1 MIEHCEAAD
10 AADTVTLSE
19 QHVMC
24 VENKKKRNVYFKV
37 PPCLLVGSEACR
49 AARCVS
55 GQADVDVRQQL
66 PVAAGGVGGLTAG
79 ALQEAL
85 VQQAACLGGR
95 VADGQS
101 LQLQAAVGGRLG
113 ETAAWLFL
121 QDRGHGWMD
130 IHVHF

>member
-10 AADTVTLSE
+10 AADTVTSSV

-24 VENKKKRNVYFKV
+24 VEKKRNVYFEV

-55 GQADVDVRQQL
+55 GQADVDVRQEL

-85 VQQAACLGGR
+85 VQQAACLGG
-95 VADGQS
+95 
-101 LQLQAAVGGRLG
+101 
-113 ETAAWLFL
+113 
-121 QDRGHGWMD
+121 
-130 IHVHF
+130 